1 MGTRLYVGNLPFN
14 TDEPSLRALFEQD
27 GRKVTEVKI
36 VTDRDT
42 GRSRGFGFVEM
53 ATDEDAK
60 GAVEAFNGHNFGG
73 RSLTVN
79 EARERPRGGGGGGGG
94 GYGGG
99 GGGRG
104 GGGGGYGGGGGGYGG
119 GGGGGGYGGGGAPPG
134 GGGGREG
141 GGGGG
146 RGGEGGG
153 GRRRGRDD
161 RDRSDR
167 DKDD

>member
-27 GRKVTEVKI
+27 GRKVTEVKL

-60 GAVEAFNGHNFGG
+60 GAVETFNGHNFAG
-73 RSLTVN
+73 RTLTVN
-79 EARERPRGGGGGGGG
+79 EARERPRGGAGGGG

-99 GGGRG
+99 GGRS
-104 GGGGGYGGGGGGYGG
+104 GGGGYGGGGGGPGG
-119 GGGGGGYGGGGAPPG
+119 GGGAPG

-141 GGGGG
+141 GGG
-146 RGGEGGG
+146 
-153 GRRRGRDD
+153 RRRDRND
-161 RDRSDR
+161 RDRNDKDR
-167 DKDD
+167 D

>member
-14 TDEPSLRALFEQD
+14 TDESALRALFEQD

-60 GAVEAFNGHNFGG
+60 GAIEAYNGQNFGG
-73 RSLTVN
+73 RTLTVN
-79 EARERPRGGGGGGGG
+79 EARERP
-94 GYGGG
+94 
-99 GGGRG
+99 RG

-119 GGGGGGYGGGGAPPG
+119 GRGGGGGYGGGGG
-134 GGGGREG
+134 GY
-141 GGGGG
+141 GGGG
-146 RGGEGGG
+146 RGGGGGGYGGG
-153 GRRRGRDD
+153 GRGGSGGGGGGGEGGRGGGGRDRDRDRRD
-161 RDRSDR
+161 RDRSDVDR
-167 DKDD
+167 DD